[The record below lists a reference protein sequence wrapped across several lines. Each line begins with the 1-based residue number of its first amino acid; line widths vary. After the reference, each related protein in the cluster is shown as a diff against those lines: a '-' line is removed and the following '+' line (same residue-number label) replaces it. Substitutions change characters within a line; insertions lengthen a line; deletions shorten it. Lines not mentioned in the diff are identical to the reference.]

1 MTGSDLPPKASDIG
15 YGQFELLRG
24 ELVLIPQ
31 YAQELVR
38 RLVTR
43 DATRTEA
50 DIQADIQG
58 LLTGGGLS
66 LEPGQVVRLEVPTAD
81 GTRRRLDVEVGHCVI
96 EVK

>member
-1 MTGSDLPPKASDIG
+1 MMPTPQHTQDLV
-15 YGQFELLRG
+15 Q
-24 ELVLIPQ
+24 
-31 YAQELVR
+31 

-66 LEPGQVVRLEVPTAD
+66 LDPGQVVRLVS
-81 GTRRRLDVEVGHCVI
+81 RVGSDFLVG
-96 EVK
+96 V